1 MGLYHFETPQ
11 KVMKIGHLEVGG
23 QPGERPPVLVANM
36 FQTKHSIVESRKP
49 PRWDKVRALD
59 EIKLVEEMSQETG
72 IPAVIGIVAPSEE
85 EIKAYC
91 EWFLSVNDTMV
102 FQIDTWTE
110 QSRRA
115 GARFVKEAGVQDRFN
130 YNSISAW
137 DPDIPD
143 QVAELRECGIKSV
156 ILQPFD
162 TEDKRAT
169 GRLKSLRKILKDIEG
184 GDFESIMVDS
194 TTMNLPTQGFCYL
207 ANRMVKQEFGL
218 PVGNAPANGSYMWR
232 ACLDQWGRAA
242 FQGMDA
248 AMHGIGA
255 VMWSDWM
262 AYGPTTG
269 TRRVFAAV
277 VAAVAMVTIMA
288 WDEGLELPE
297 DPNHPLN
304 KHFSTEVEFMRGLQ
318 PARSD
323 RLMDRQKAK
332 GEKKRA
338 ASVEKV
344 EEVGESASDIDK
356 DLIPDSAAAI
366 ESD

>member
-1 MGLYHFETPQ
+1 MGLFHFDTPQ
-11 KVMKIGHLEVGG
+11 KVMKIGHIEVGG
-23 QPGERPPVLVANM
+23 QPGERPPILFANM
-36 FQTKHSIVESRKP
+36 FQTKHKIVQSRKP
-49 PRWDKVRALD
+49 PRWDKVRALE
-59 EIKLVEEMSQETG
+59 EIKLVEEMSHETG
-72 IPAVIGIVAPSEE
+72 IPAIIGIVAPSED

-110 QSRRA
+110 KARRA
-115 GARFVKEAGVQDRFN
+115 GARFVKEAGVQNRFN

-143 QVAELRECGIKSV
+143 QVAELKECGIKSV

-169 GRLKSLRKILKDIEG
+169 GRLKSLRKILKEIEG
-184 GDFESIMVDS
+184 GDFESILVDS
-194 TTMNLPTQGFCYL
+194 TTMNLPTQGFCFL
-207 ANRMVKQEFGL
+207 ANRMVKEEFGL

-232 ACLDQWGRAA
+232 ACLEQWGQPA
-242 FQGMDA
+242 FQGMNA

-262 AYGPTTG
+262 AYGPTSG

-277 VAAVAMVTIMA
+277 AAAVAMVTVMA
-288 WDEGLELPE
+288 WDEGLALPE

-304 KHFSTEVEFMRGLQ
+304 KHFSNEVEFMRGLQ
-318 PARSD
+318 PSRSD
-323 RLMDRQKAK
+323 RLMDRQRAK
-332 GEKKRA
+332 GAKQRTAQTEQDDEA
-338 ASVEKV
+338 
-344 EEVGESASDIDK
+344 GESVSDLDQGF
-356 DLIPDSAAAI
+356 IPDSAAAI

>member
-1 MGLYHFETPQ
+1 MGLFHFETPQ
-11 KVMKIGHLEVGG
+11 KVMKIGHIEVGG
-23 QPGERPPVLVANM
+23 QPGERPPILVANM
-36 FQTKHSIVESRKP
+36 FQTKHKIVQSRKP
-49 PRWDKVRALD
+49 PRWDKVRALE
-59 EIKLVEEMSQETG
+59 EIKLVEEMSHETG

-110 QSRRA
+110 KARRA
-115 GARFVKEAGVQDRFN
+115 GARFVKETGVQDRFN

-143 QVAELRECGIKSV
+143 QVAELKECGIKSV

-169 GRLKSLRKILKDIEG
+169 GRLKSLRKILKEIEG
-184 GDFESIMVDS
+184 GEFESILVDS
-194 TTMNLPTQGFCYL
+194 TTMNLPTQGFCFL
-207 ANRMVKQEFGL
+207 ANRMVKEEFGL

-232 ACLDQWGRAA
+232 ACLEQWGQAA

-277 VAAVAMVTIMA
+277 AAAVAMVTVMA
-288 WDEGLELPE
+288 WDEGLALPE

-304 KHFSTEVEFMRGLQ
+304 KHFSKEVEFMRGLQ

-323 RLMDRQKAK
+323 RLMDRQRAK
-332 GEKKRA
+332 GAKQRA
-338 ASVEKV
+338 ARSEQDD
-344 EEVGESASDIDK
+344 EAGESVSDLDQ

-366 ESD
+366 EGD